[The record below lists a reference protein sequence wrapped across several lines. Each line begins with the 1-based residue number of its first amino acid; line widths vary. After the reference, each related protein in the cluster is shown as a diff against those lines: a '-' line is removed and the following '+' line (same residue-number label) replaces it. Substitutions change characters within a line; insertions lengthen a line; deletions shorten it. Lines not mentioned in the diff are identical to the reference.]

1 MESIALVVGL
11 IVSLLSLFTGVGGAI
26 AWFQAKTRKEYAAE
40 RDFNHLKNNQ
50 AQLALNVE
58 QLWRLMDTAFR
69 EQEQRLSDGHD
80 QILLEIAK
88 IQPPK

>member
-80 QILLEIAK
+80 QILFEIAK